1 LKNAPALLLAATLLV
16 AAGLP
21 AIGAP
26 AAKAQAT
33 SSEVARIPVQE
44 YTLPNGL
51 KVLLVEN
58 HKAPVVSVQIWYRVG
73 SRNEEIGKTG
83 LAHVTEHMMFQGSK
97 NFATG
102 KYKELV
108 EANGGDYN
116 AFTTEDVTAYYAT
129 FSSDKL
135 KLALEL
141 EADRL
146 RGLLVPPSKF
156 GSEVEVVKEERRWRT
171 ENSPFGMMW
180 EVLGSTAYQAH
191 PYRWP
196 VVGWMSDLDG
206 LVRQDAVDFY
216 RRYYVPNNATLVV
229 SGDFKAKE
237 ALPLIRSTFGK
248 IPKGP
253 QPPRVQTVEPK
264 QMGERRSEIVRPV
277 QTASAMIAYH
287 IPAYGHSD
295 LHVLQVMSNLL
306 SNGESSR
313 LYQDLVYERKI
324 AQDVGTYMSKQI
336 DPSLFLLYGTL
347 LPGHGGAA
355 LEEGIYA
362 QLERLKTEP
371 VSERELQKAKNQ
383 VEASFVFGQQKAEQV
398 ANLLGEA
405 ATLKDY
411 RLANQVVE
419 GVRAVTPQD
428 IMRVA
433 KQTFTKENRSVVTL
447 IPASSVGDSSKGT
460 SSKGAGS
467 SSKEEQQ

>member
-1 LKNAPALLLAATLLV
+1 MEDSLKKAIALALAATTLV
-16 AAGLP
+16 AGGQLAV
-21 AIGAP
+21 AAP
-26 AAKAQAT
+26 AKPAGPATQAL
-33 SSEVARIPVQE
+33 RIPVQE
-44 YTLPNGL
+44 HILPNGL

-73 SRNEEIGKTG
+73 SRNEAIGKTG

-97 NFATG
+97 HYPTG
-102 KYKELV
+102 KYKELI

-146 RGLLVPPSKF
+146 AGLLIPASKF

-180 EVLGSTAYQAH
+180 EMLGSTAYQAH

-196 VVGWMSDLDG
+196 VVGWMSDLDA

-216 RRYYVPNNATLVV
+216 KSHYVPGNATLVV
-229 SGDFKAKE
+229 SGDFKAPE
-237 ALPLIRSTFGK
+237 ALALIKRTFGK

-253 QPPRVQTVEPK
+253 LPPKVVTVEPV
-264 QMGERRSEIVRPV
+264 QLGERRSEIVRPV
-277 QTASAMIAYH
+277 ETASALVAYH
-287 IPAYGHSD
+287 IPAYGHPD
-295 LHVLQVMSNLL
+295 LYVLQVMANLL
-306 SNGESSR
+306 ANGESSR
-313 LYQDLVYERKI
+313 LYQDLVYEKKI
-324 AQDVGTYMSKQI
+324 AQDVGAFMQKQI

-347 LPGHGGAA
+347 LPGHGGKD
-355 LEEGIYA
+355 LEQGLYA

-371 VSERELQKAKNQ
+371 VSARELQKAKNQ
-383 VEASFVFGQQKAEQV
+383 VEASFLFGQQKAEQV
-398 ANLLGEA
+398 ANTIGEA

-411 RLANQVVE
+411 RLANQVVDR
-419 GVRAVTPQD
+419 VRAVSAED
-428 IMRVA
+428 VMRVA
-433 KQTFTKENRSVVTL
+433 RQTFTKENRSVVTL
-447 IPASSVGDSSKGT
+447 IPASGVSGK
-460 SSKGAGS
+460 
-467 SSKEEQQ
+467 KEERP